1 MGVCQRSILGSY
13 QELGY
18 KIMRT
23 YSLILR
29 VVLMFGFTAAIFLKS
44 WVVLLVSLVGF
55 VFANYIDVARIQ
67 RRNDEEIW

>member
-1 MGVCQRSILGSY
+1 
-13 QELGY
+13 
-18 KIMRT
+18 MRT